1 MTDQTTPTTPDGRSF
16 ERPVDQPDYRAI
28 HAKADKQSGRR
39 AYSDSFNHVFVRL
52 HGTDHGMDLACAV
65 RLREDLDRA
74 IRNAALPDDSYLNLC
89 G

>member
-1 MTDQTTPTTPDGRSF
+1 MTTDTTNTTEGRSF
-16 ERPVDQPDYRAI
+16 ERPVDQPDYRSI
-28 HAKADKQSGRR
+28 HAKADKQNGRR
-39 AYSDSFNHVFVRL
+39 AYSDRFNHVLVRL
-52 HGTDHGMDLACAV
+52 HCTDHGMDLACAV

>member
-1 MTDQTTPTTPDGRSF
+1 MSTTNDTPTKLAGSV
-16 ERPVDQPDYRAI
+16 ERPVEQPDYRAL
-28 HAKADKQSGRR
+28 HAKADKQSGRL

-52 HGTDHGMDLACAV
+52 HGTDHGMELARAV

-74 IRNAALPDDSYLNLC
+74 IRNAALTDDLYLGLC